1 MKKTIAILLV
11 AILAVS
17 SVFAAFS
24 GKASVG
30 FGGNLDNGN
39 FGFIDQSTNAKI
51 DLELATANA
60 ENVGEGDIFASIK
73 ASLVVRLFN
82 GEKGTAD
89 DDPLAL
95 TPFYM
100 PLTISLDEAKVGG
113 ENWYV
118 SILGMPD
125 GPDYAKSA
133 IDTYDVKKKVDDYG
147 FTKADYTG
155 NYSFSVPYADTNGIE
170 VGLFGYKFGFGL
182 LGDYNEGN
190 NWKLEDNLNFAVFAE
205 TPAYDFGGLT
215 VQAAATY
222 SYKSFDRFG
231 DTVNRPVNVLVDPE
245 TGKTTSFSKTNAIG
259 LAAKVGFANDTL
271 SASIATDMGFNLEG
285 DKFEDV
291 FDMDIA
297 ANFGW
302 SFLTLDAYYATTA
315 KSGEGKVGSVEW
327 DANLNGVGKGG
338 YKWNGDKWGSKY
350 TDDVLSFQAKF
361 DLNTFD
367 VPVAITASV
376 KDVLKT
382 VELGVKAE
390 VTPVEGLKVTAS
402 AGYVIDTINAYS
414 KADWMRNNAAKI
426 VKTMNPEVTADEVA
440 YYEAMI
446 AASSDKDINKQFKDN
461 MKDVFL
467 GQWKVGLDAEY
478 DFGFAKV
485 AAGLNVK
492 NAGLAAFFGDKAFD
506 KRVADD
512 ATEEGNNGGI
522 KNEADLA
529 NFYANQVVLGASAS
543 ISTESIIPGAEL
555 KLAWE
560 NGDDLLKVFKYDSAA
575 EVYNYGKITASCTI
589 EF

>member
-60 ENVGEGDIFASIK
+60 ENVGEGDIYASIK
-73 ASLVVRLFN
+73 ASLAVKLFN
-82 GEKGTAD
+82 GEKGTAKGNPAAQD
-89 DDPLAL
+89 AKWLPIIIK
-95 TPFYM
+95 F
-100 PLTISLDEAKVGG
+100 DEAKVGG

-182 LGDYNEGN
+182 LGDYNEDN
-190 NWKLEDNLNFAVFAE
+190 SWKLEDNLKFSVFAE
-205 TPAYDFGGLT
+205 TPEYDFGGLT

-222 SYKSFDRFG
+222 SYSGYDRLESGVAIKPNAASGVTSAG
-231 DTVNRPVNVLVDPE
+231 DE
-245 TGKTTSFSKTNAIG
+245 WSYAGFSRTNAIG

-291 FDMDIA
+291 FDMDLA

-315 KSGEGKVGSVEW
+315 KSGEGVVGAYEW
-327 DANLNGVGKGG
+327 NSTDEEYA
-338 YKWNGDKWGSKY
+338 WNPDKWGSKY

-426 VKTMNPEVTADEVA
+426 VKTMNPEVTDGEVA

-512 ATEEGNNGGI
+512 ATEEGKNGGI

>member
-60 ENVGEGDIFASIK
+60 ENVGEGDIYASIK
-73 ASLVVRLFN
+73 ASLVVRLYN
-82 GEKGTAD
+82 GEKGA
-89 DDPLAL
+89 
-95 TPFYM
+95 TPDK
-100 PLTISLDEAKVGG
+100 PNNNTGLWLPVDVAIDEAKVGG

-133 IDTYDVKKKVDDYG
+133 IDTYDVKEKKDDYS

-182 LGDYNEGN
+182 LGDYNEDN
-190 NWKLEDNLNFAVFAE
+190 SWKLEDNLKFSVFAE
-205 TPAYDFGGLT
+205 TPEYDFGGLT

-222 SYKSFDRFG
+222 SYSGYDRLESG
-231 DTVNRPVNVLVDPE
+231 VALKPGAAASTTIDPD
-245 TGKTTSFSKTNAIG
+245 TGKPEWSYAGFSRTNAIG

-291 FDMDIA
+291 FDMDLA

-315 KSGEGKVGSVEW
+315 KSGEGVVGAYEW
-327 DANLNGVGKGG
+327 DATLNDNKGG
-338 YKWNGDKWGSKY
+338 YKWNADKWGSKY
-350 TDDVLSFQAKF
+350 SDDVLSFQAKF

-390 VTPVEGLKVTAS
+390 VTAVENLKITAS

-414 KADWMRNNAAKI
+414 KADSLN
-426 VKTMNPEVTADEVA
+426 TADSG
-440 YYEAMI
+440 MT
-446 AASSDKDINKQFKDN
+446 DKEFNDSFKEEF
-461 MKDVFL
+461 KDVFL

-485 AAGLNVK
+485 AAGISAK
-492 NAGLAAFFGDKAFD
+492 NAGFSKYYDAYSTEGKVNPYDSHLTDEAEKKAQADQNFN
-506 KRVADD
+506 VA
-512 ATEEGNNGGI
+512 NY
-522 KNEADLA
+522 L
-529 NFYANQVVLGASAS
+529 ANQVVLGASAS

-560 NGDDLLKVFKYDSAA
+560 NGDDLLKVFAYNADDD
-575 EVYNYGKITASCTI
+575 VYNYGKITASCTI

>member
-60 ENVGEGDIFASIK
+60 ENVGEGDIYASIK
-73 ASLVVRLFN
+73 ASLVVRLYN
-82 GEKGTAD
+82 GEKGA
-89 DDPLAL
+89 
-95 TPFYM
+95 TPDK
-100 PLTISLDEAKVGG
+100 PNSQDGKWLPIDVAIDEAKVGG

-182 LGDYNEGN
+182 LGDYTDVDG
-190 NWKLEDNLNFAVFAE
+190 WKQEDHINFAVFAE
-205 TPAYDFGGLT
+205 TPEYDFGGLT

-222 SYKSFDRFG
+222 SYKSFDRLLG
-231 DTVNRPVNVLVDPE
+231 EGTTIPTTGNVDKAPA
-245 TGKTTSFSKTNAIG
+245 TYGGFSKTNAIG

-315 KSGEGKVGSVEW
+315 KSGEGVVGAVKWGKDGGTTDHYYW
-327 DANLNGVGKGG
+327 DATA
-338 YKWNGDKWGSKY
+338 WGSKY

-414 KADWMRNNAAKI
+414 KADWMRANYSI
-426 VKTMNPEVTADEVA
+426 PETAT
-440 YYEAMI
+440 
-446 AASSDKDINKQFKDN
+446 DKDLNKLFDEYT
-461 MKDVFL
+461 KDVFL
-467 GQWKVGLDAEY
+467 GQWKFGADVEY

-492 NAGLAAFFGDKAFD
+492 NAGFAAYYGDKAFD
-506 KRVADD
+506 QRVVDD
-512 ATEEGNNGGI
+512 ASEEWKNGGI
-522 KNEADLA
+522 KSEADQV

-560 NGDDLLKVFKYDSAA
+560 NGDDLLKVFAYNADAD
-575 EVYNYGKITASCTI
+575 VYNYGKITASCTI

>member
-60 ENVGEGDIFASIK
+60 ENVGEGDIYASIK
-73 ASLVVRLFN
+73 ASLVVRLYN
-82 GEKGTAD
+82 GEKGA
-89 DDPLAL
+89 
-95 TPFYM
+95 TPDK
-100 PLTISLDEAKVGG
+100 PNSQDGKWLPIDVAIDEAKVGG

-133 IDTYDVKKKVDDYG
+133 IDTYDVKEKKDDYS

-182 LGDYNEGN
+182 LGDYNEDN
-190 NWKLEDNLNFAVFAE
+190 SWKLEDNLKFSVFAE
-205 TPAYDFGGLT
+205 TPEYDFGGLT

-222 SYKSFDRFG
+222 SYSGYDRLESG
-231 DTVNRPVNVLVDPE
+231 VALKPGAAASTTIDPD
-245 TGKTTSFSKTNAIG
+245 TGKPEWSYAGFSRTNAIG

-291 FDMDIA
+291 FDMDLA

-315 KSGEGKVGSVEW
+315 KSGEGVVGAYEW
-327 DANLNGVGKGG
+327 DATLNENKGG
-338 YKWNGDKWGSKY
+338 YKWNADKWGSKY

-390 VTPVEGLKVTAS
+390 VTAVENLKITAS

-414 KADWMRNNAAKI
+414 KADSLN
-426 VKTMNPEVTADEVA
+426 TADSG
-440 YYEAMI
+440 MT
-446 AASSDKDINKQFKDN
+446 DKEFNDWFKEEF
-461 MKDVFL
+461 KDVFL

-485 AAGLNVK
+485 AAGISAK
-492 NAGLAAFFGDKAFD
+492 NAGFKAYYDPDKAFD
-506 KRVADD
+506 KRVSDD
-512 ATEEGNNGGI
+512 ATEEWKNGGI
-522 KNEADLA
+522 KNKADLA

-560 NGDDLLKVFKYDSAA
+560 NGDDLLKVFAYNADK
-575 EVYNYGKITASCTI
+575 EIYNYGKITASCTI

>member
-1 MKKTIAILLV
+1 M
-11 AILAVS
+11 
-17 SVFAAFS
+17 
-24 GKASVG
+24 
-30 FGGNLDNGN
+30 
-39 FGFIDQSTNAKI
+39 
-51 DLELATANA
+51 
-60 ENVGEGDIFASIK
+60 
-73 ASLVVRLFN
+73 
-82 GEKGTAD
+82 
-89 DDPLAL
+89 
-95 TPFYM
+95 
-100 PLTISLDEAKVGG
+100 
-113 ENWYV
+113 

-182 LGDYNEGN
+182 LGDYTDVDG
-190 NWKLEDNLNFAVFAE
+190 WKQEDHINFAVFAE
-205 TPAYDFGGLT
+205 TPEYDFGGLT

-222 SYKSFDRFG
+222 SYKSFDRLLG
-231 DTVNRPVNVLVDPE
+231 EGTTIPTGNVDKAPA
-245 TGKTTSFSKTNAIG
+245 TYGGFSKTNAIG

-285 DKFEDV
+285 DKFEDI

-315 KSGEGKVGSVEW
+315 KSGEDVVGAVKWGKDDGTTDHYYW
-327 DANLNGVGKGG
+327 DEKA
-338 YKWNGDKWGSKY
+338 WGSKY

-414 KADWMRNNAAKI
+414 KADWVRSNASKI
-426 VKTMNPEVTADEVA
+426 APDPDSVAEITAA
-440 YYEAMI
+440 T
-446 AASSDKDINKQFKDN
+446 DKELNDLFKDYVG
-461 MKDVFL
+461 KDVFL

-485 AAGLNVK
+485 AAGISAK
-492 NAGLAAFFGDKAFD
+492 NAGAASDKEPSQRLKDEIEKKFA
-506 KRVADD
+506 ADP
-512 ATEEGNNGGI
+512 E
-522 KNEADLA
+522 
-529 NFYANQVVLGASAS
+529 NFNSWNYSANQVVLGASAS

-560 NGDDLLKVFKYDSAA
+560 NGDDLLKVFAYNADK
-575 EVYNYGKITASCTI
+575 EIYNYGKITASCTI

>member
-60 ENVGEGDIFASIK
+60 ENVGEGDIYASIK
-73 ASLVVRLFN
+73 ASLVVRLYN
-82 GEKGTAD
+82 GEKGA
-89 DDPLAL
+89 
-95 TPFYM
+95 TPDK
-100 PLTISLDEAKVGG
+100 PNSQDGKWLPIDVAIDEAKVGG

-182 LGDYNEGN
+182 LGDYTDVDG
-190 NWKLEDNLNFAVFAE
+190 WKQEDHINFAVFAE
-205 TPAYDFGGLT
+205 TPEYDFGGLT

-222 SYKSFDRFG
+222 SYKSFDRLLG
-231 DTVNRPVNVLVDPE
+231 EGTTIPTTTNVSGTLPA
-245 TGKTTSFSKTNAIG
+245 TYGGFSKTNAIG

-315 KSGEGKVGSVEW
+315 KSGEGVVGGVDW
-327 DANLNGVGKGG
+327 NAKLNNNKGG
-338 YKWNGDKWGSKY
+338 YEWNAGKWGSKY

-414 KADWMRNNAAKI
+414 KADWMRSNATKLGLLIGEDPAAI
-426 VKTMNPEVTADEVA
+426 V
-440 YYEAMI
+440 
-446 AASSDKDINKQFKDN
+446 ASSDKDLNKGFDEIT
-461 MKDVFL
+461 KDVFL
-467 GQWKVGLDAEY
+467 GQWKIGADVEY

-492 NAGLAAFFGDKAFD
+492 NAGFASVFGDKTYD
-506 KRVADD
+506 QHVQ
-512 ATEEGNNGGI
+512 
-522 KNEADLA
+522 NEANKKIAEKQDFKAGFNYL
-529 NFYANQVVLGASAS
+529 ANQVVLGASAS

-560 NGDDLLKVFKYDSAA
+560 NGDDLLKVFAYNADAD
-575 EVYNYGKITASCTI
+575 VYNYGKITASCTI